1 MLAGAINPNTNI
13 FHQARLLIAKSQRL
27 IRTGII
33 VTLIEN
39 RLISIIIA
47 GPVPAVMQLPSNL
60 RNIHAIPK
68 VIIGGN
74 IMHVAIFIKVAF
86 EDIVNLLL

>member
-1 MLAGAINPNTNI
+1 M
-13 FHQARLLIAKSQRL
+13 

-33 VTLIEN
+33 VPLIEN

-47 GPVPAVMQLPSNL
+47 GPVPAVMQLPNNP

-86 EDIVNLLL
+86 EGIVNLLL